1 MILKFFKGKTVI
13 FVSLLTLIAGGVGG
27 FFIGKNQATS
37 SQPTSPQQMQNRF
50 GGNGKAP
57 DSPNG
62 GTDANA
68 GASAN
73 SGSSSSN
80 DSNTSANSASA
91 SV

>member
-37 SQPTSPQQMQNRF
+37 SQPNSPQQMQNRF
-50 GGNGKAP
+50 GGYGKAP
-57 DSPNG
+57 DSSNG

-73 SGSSSSN
+73 SGSSSS
-80 DSNTSANSASA
+80 DTSSSSASTA
-91 SV
+91 A